1 MKSGN
6 LVEIPIDIQEAIG
19 QDRLI
24 GVISGDPGIGDIPI
38 VVMYGSREAGADGN
52 N

>member
-6 LVEIPIDIQEAIG
+6 LVEIAIDIQEAIG
-19 QDRLI
+19 RDRLI
-24 GVISGDPGIGDIPI
+24 GVISEDPDIGDIPV
-38 VVMYGSREAGADGN
+38 VVMYGSREAGEDGN